1 MQALNKILSLD
12 WKPSGELD
20 LGSQVSPIISNTQV
34 MLLVSVT
41 VVTLDHTV
49 TKMIFCFPSVIFV

>member
-12 WKPSGELD
+12 SKPSGELD

-41 VVTLDHTV
+41 VVT
-49 TKMIFCFPSVIFV
+49 